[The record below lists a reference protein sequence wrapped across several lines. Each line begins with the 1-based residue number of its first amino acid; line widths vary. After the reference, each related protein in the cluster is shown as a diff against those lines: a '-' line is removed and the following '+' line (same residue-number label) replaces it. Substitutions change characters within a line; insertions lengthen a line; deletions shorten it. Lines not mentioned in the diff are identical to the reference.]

1 MLCMPSQNA
10 HSGIETGKEYNYT
23 PHTKHSEIGLFLN
36 AANTHFSLFP
46 LCSLPGWD
54 FAAVWL
60 CIMPLY
66 SLRSWRDGTANGYFC
81 TNISLPCPCSD
92 FQHGYKKRC
101 CCCRQCIKLIQ
112 RHRVSFQ
119 MLPLLCKCLIW
130 NQCFLLPSF
139 MSVAL
144 WGIKNTV
151 FVSRKTT
158 VTFDTVFIDLFWL
171 ILNIFNTFSNT
182 LKLILYQFWSVGQF
196 LVSVS
201 EMFREKKAQNPFRLQ
216 ALFFNLLLK
225 VFHTFQ

>member
-1 MLCMPSQNA
+1 MYCLGFHYIKSRCICQ
-10 HSGIETGKEYNYT
+10 
-23 PHTKHSEIGLFLN
+23 LFLTYFDGFWIYRECLLVS
-36 AANTHFSLFP
+36 AAWWRRMQRLFHRYLFGAVPVQPVPDTSNTGDITGVS
-46 LCSLPGWD
+46 
-54 FAAVWL
+54 AVWL

-92 FQHGYKKRC
+92 FQQGYKKRC
-101 CCCRQCIKLIQ
+101 RCCRQCIKLIQ

-158 VTFDTVFIDLFWL
+158 VYFNT
-171 ILNIFNTFSNT
+171 IFNTRKYRFYFVFDT
-182 LKLILYQFWSVGQF
+182 IQTMFKLILSI
-196 LVSVS
+196 
-201 EMFREKKAQNPFRLQ
+201 
-216 ALFFNLLLK
+216 
-225 VFHTFQ
+225 